1 MTAPDAPFEPDAAAS
16 DAPEDV
22 PEVPAEPRPRAVL
35 LAGGGTAGH
44 VNPLLAVADELRRR
58 DPELRLAVLGT
69 AEGLESRLVPERGLD
84 LVEVPKVPL
93 PRRPTPDWFRLPR
106 LLRQATDAAGAA
118 IDDLGAE
125 VVVGFGGYVATP
137 AYLAARSRDLP
148 VVVHEQN
155 ARPGLANRLGSRRAF
170 AVAVT
175 FPGSRLPKA
184 QVTGLPLRPEIVRL
198 LDGRS
203 RDAAATRRRAAAELG
218 FDPERVTL
226 LVTGGSLGAVSV
238 NTAVAAQAREILAT
252 GAEVLHLTG
261 AGKAEAVRSAV
272 RGIPGAERYHVREY
286 LAEMEQALA
295 IADVVLCRAG
305 AGTVSELAALGIP
318 AVYVPLPVGNGEQR
332 LNAQPVV
339 DEGGGL
345 LVADSELTDAWLAT
359 HLLPLLA
366 PEAEERRREMGAAAA
381 RVGVPD
387 AAARVADLVED
398 ALVEAERRA
407 AERAEAERLAAEREE
422 ARRVEAERRS
432 AERAEAERQAAERQA
447 AEREGAVVEGDSEG
461 AEPDGAEPDEGEPGG
476 SAPIVPGS
484 AAAGAGPADATT
496 TGAMPSAAAGGAP
509 EDDAE
514 ARPGTDHAGV
524 HPTTG
529 HPAADHSAAEPA
541 AAGRRSGLA
550 DLGRVHLVGVGGAG
564 MSAVAGLLVARGL
577 TVSGSDAAEG
587 PALAGLR
594 AAGVTVHVGHD
605 AAHVEDVDTVVLS
618 SAIRDSNPEVLRA
631 RERDLPVLHRSEAL
645 AALMTGRI
653 GIAVAGAHGKTTTSA
668 MVAAALTAAGRADE
682 ILDPSFAIGGT
693 VLTAGAAVPGYR
705 SGAGEVFVAEA
716 DESDGSFLAYAPAV
730 AVVTNVEPDH
740 LDHYGSAEAFE
751 AAFEAFADRV
761 LDGGALVACLDDPGA
776 ARLVAAVGD
785 RLTRRGVRVL
795 TYGTDASI
803 GAAGAGDGPDLV
815 VGPVRAEGGGWHV
828 TLTSRSAEVP
838 GADLVLAVPG
848 EHNAA
853 NAAAAYLAAWAVG
866 AEAGDVAEGL
876 AEFRGTG
883 RRFEERGTVAGVRV
897 VDDYAHHP
905 TEVAALLRTAR
916 DVAGDGRVHVLF
928 QPHLYSRTRTFAEAF
943 GAALDLA
950 DAVVVTDVYGA
961 REDPEPGISG
971 DTIVQR
977 VPSPG
982 RAVYVADRHAA
993 ARAVAAA
1000 AAPGDLV
1007 LTVGAGNVTELGPEI
1022 LAALAVSGDEVGG
1035 SVPDPAAEPTTS
1047 GASDDL
1053 EDGPVDGAGAE
1064 RA

>member
-1 MTAPDAPFEPDAAAS
+1 VTAPDAPQDLPADGTADDAAA
-16 DAPEDV
+16 
-22 PEVPAEPRPRAVL
+22 RPRAVL

-44 VNPLLAVADELRRR
+44 VNPLLAVAEELRAR

-84 LVEVPKVPL
+84 MYEVPKVPL

-106 LLRQATDAAGAA
+106 LLRSAIDAAGAA
-118 IDDLGAE
+118 IEETGAQA
-125 VVVGFGGYVATP
+125 VVGFGGYVSTP
-137 AYLAARSRDLP
+137 AYLAARSRDIP

-155 ARPGLANRLGSRRAF
+155 ARPGLANRLGARGAA

-175 FPGSRLPKA
+175 FPGTRLPRA
-184 QVTGLPLRPEIVRL
+184 QVTGLPLRPEIVHL
-198 LDGRS
+198 LAER
-203 RDAAATRRRAAAELG
+203 AADPVGTRRRAAAELG
-218 FDPERVTL
+218 FDPDRVTL

-238 NTAVAAQAREILAT
+238 NRAIAAQAREVLAT
-252 GAEVLHLTG
+252 GTEVLHLTG
-261 AGKAEAVRSAV
+261 TGKAEAVRAAV

-295 IADVVLCRAG
+295 VADVVLCRSG

-339 DEGGGL
+339 AEGGGL
-345 LVADSELTDAWLAT
+345 LVADEALTGEWIAE

-366 PEAEERRREMGAAAA
+366 PEAAATRQDMGAAAA

-398 ALVEAERRA
+398 VLADAERRLAEAERLE
-407 AERAEAERLAAEREE
+407 AERQEAERLAAER
-422 ARRVEAERRS
+422 AES
-432 AERAEAERQAAERQA
+432 ERAEAARAESDRLD
-447 AEREGAVVEGDSEG
+447 AEEV
-461 AEPDGAEPDEGEPGG
+461 
-476 SAPIVPGS
+476 
-484 AAAGAGPADATT
+484 
-496 TGAMPSAAAGGAP
+496 AP
-509 EDDAE
+509 EDASE
-514 ARPGTDHAGV
+514 VFGPAG
-524 HPTTG
+524 
-529 HPAADHSAAEPA
+529 AAEPA
-541 AAGRRSGLA
+541 AADAAPALPAGLA
-550 DLGRVHLVGVGGAG
+550 ALGRVHLVGVGGAG
-564 MSAVAGLLVARGL
+564 MSAVAGLLAARGL
-577 TVSGSDAAEG
+577 TVSGSDAKEG

-594 AAGVTVHVGHD
+594 DAGVTVHVGHD

-618 SAIRDSNPEVLRA
+618 SAIRETNPELVRA
-631 RERDLPVLHRSEAL
+631 RERGLPVLHRSEAL
-645 AALMTGRI
+645 AALMAGRI
-653 GIAVAGAHGKTTTSA
+653 GIAVAGAHGKTTTST
-668 MVAAALTAAGRADE
+668 MVAAALVAAGREDGV
-682 ILDPSFAIGGT
+682 LDPSYAIGGT
-693 VLTAGAAVPGYR
+693 VLTAEGATPGHR
-705 SGAGEVFVAEA
+705 TGAGEAFVAEA

-776 ARLVAAVGD
+776 ARLVAAVRD
-785 RLTRRGVRVL
+785 RLTRRGVRLL
-795 TYGTDASI
+795 TYGTDAAI
-803 GAAGAGDGPDLV
+803 GTDEHGPDLV
-815 VGPVRAEGGGWHV
+815 LGPVRPAGGAWHV

-866 AEAGDVAEGL
+866 ADPDAVVRGL
-876 AEFRGTG
+876 GEFRGTG
-883 RRFEERGTVAGVRV
+883 RRFEDRGTVAGVRV

-916 DVAGDGRVHVLF
+916 GVVGDGRVHVLF
-928 QPHLYSRTRTFAEAF
+928 QPHLYSRTRTFATEF

-950 DAVVVTDVYGA
+950 DTVVVTDVYAA
-961 REDPEPGISG
+961 REDPDPDVSG

-977 VPSPG
+977 VPTPD
-982 RAVYVADRHAA
+982 RATFVADRHEA

-1007 LTVGAGNVTELGPEI
+1007 LTVGAGDVTDLGAEV
-1022 LAALAVSGDEVGG
+1022 LAALGEAPG
-1035 SVPDPAAEPTTS
+1035 AEP
-1047 GASDDL
+1047 A
-1053 EDGPVDGAGAE
+1053 
-1064 RA
+1064 

>member
-1 MTAPDAPFEPDAAAS
+1 VTAPDAPQDLPADGTADDAAA
-16 DAPEDV
+16 
-22 PEVPAEPRPRAVL
+22 RPRAVL

-44 VNPLLAVADELRRR
+44 VNPLLAVAEELRAR

-84 LVEVPKVPL
+84 MYEVPKVPL

-106 LLRQATDAAGAA
+106 LLRSAIDAAGAA
-118 IDDLGAE
+118 IEETGAQA
-125 VVVGFGGYVATP
+125 VVGFGGYVSTP
-137 AYLAARSRDLP
+137 AYLAARSRGIP

-155 ARPGLANRLGSRRAF
+155 ARPGLANRLGARGAA

-175 FPGSRLPKA
+175 FPGTRLPRA

-198 LDGRS
+198 LAER
-203 RDAAATRRRAAAELG
+203 AADPVGTRRRAAAELG
-218 FDPERVTL
+218 FDPDRVTL

-238 NTAVAAQAREILAT
+238 NRAIAAQAREVLAT

-261 AGKAEAVRSAV
+261 TGKAEAVRAAV

-295 IADVVLCRAG
+295 IADVVLCRSG

-339 DEGGGL
+339 AEGGGL
-345 LVADSELTDAWLAT
+345 LVADEALTGEWIAE

-366 PEAEERRREMGAAAA
+366 PEAAPTRQDMGAAAA

-398 ALVEAERRA
+398 VLADAERRLAEAERLE
-407 AERAEAERLAAEREE
+407 AERQEAERLAAEQ
-422 ARRVEAERRS
+422 AE
-432 AERAEAERQAAERQA
+432 AERAEAEHAERLAAEEG
-447 AEREGAVVEGDSEG
+447 ERPG
-461 AEPDGAEPDEGEPGG
+461 AEQ
-476 SAPIVPGS
+476 SAPEPTGS
-484 AAAGAGPADATT
+484 AAATRPDTGTTAAVPGPDRAPDT
-496 TGAMPSAAAGGAP
+496 AAAL
-509 EDDAE
+509 
-514 ARPGTDHAGV
+514 
-524 HPTTG
+524 
-529 HPAADHSAAEPA
+529 PA
-541 AAGRRSGLA
+541 GLA
-550 DLGRVHLVGVGGAG
+550 ALGRVHLVGVGGAG
-564 MSAVAGLLVARGL
+564 MSAVAGLLAARGL
-577 TVSGSDAAEG
+577 TVSGSDAKDG

-594 AAGVTVHVGHD
+594 DAGVTVHVGHD

-618 SAIRDSNPEVLRA
+618 SAIRETNPELVRA
-631 RERDLPVLHRSEAL
+631 RERGLPVLHRSEAL
-645 AALMTGRI
+645 AALMAGRI
-653 GIAVAGAHGKTTTSA
+653 GIAVAGAHGKTTTST
-668 MVAAALTAAGRADE
+668 MVAAALVAAGREDAV
-682 ILDPSFAIGGT
+682 LDPSYAIGGT
-693 VLTAGAAVPGYR
+693 VLTAGGATPGHR
-705 SGAGEVFVAEA
+705 TGAGEAFVAEA

-776 ARLVAAVGD
+776 ARLVAAVRD
-785 RLTRRGVRVL
+785 RLTRRGVRLL
-795 TYGTDASI
+795 TYGTDAAI
-803 GAAGAGDGPDLV
+803 GTDEHGPDLV
-815 VGPVRAEGGGWHV
+815 LGPVRPVGGAWHV

-866 AEAGDVAEGL
+866 ADPDAVVRGL
-876 AEFRGTG
+876 GEFRGTG
-883 RRFEERGTVAGVRV
+883 RRFEDRGTVAGVRV

-916 DVAGDGRVHVLF
+916 GVVGDGRVHVLF
-928 QPHLYSRTRTFAEAF
+928 QPHLYSRTRTFATEF

-950 DAVVVTDVYGA
+950 DTVVVTDVYAA
-961 REDPEPGISG
+961 REDPDPDVSG
-971 DTIVQR
+971 DTIVRR
-977 VPSPG
+977 VPTPD
-982 RAVYVADRHAA
+982 RATFVADRHEA

-1007 LTVGAGNVTELGPEI
+1007 LTVGAGDVTELGAEV
-1022 LAALAVSGDEVGG
+1022 LAALGEAPG
-1035 SVPDPAAEPTTS
+1035 AEP
-1047 GASDDL
+1047 A
-1053 EDGPVDGAGAE
+1053 
-1064 RA
+1064 

>member
-1 MTAPDAPFEPDAAAS
+1 VTAPDAPQDLPADGTADDAAT
-16 DAPEDV
+16 
-22 PEVPAEPRPRAVL
+22 RPRAVL

-44 VNPLLAVADELRRR
+44 VNPLLAVAEELRAR
-58 DPELRLAVLGT
+58 DPGLRLAVLGT

-84 LVEVPKVPL
+84 MYEVPKVPL

-106 LLRQATDAAGAA
+106 LLRSAIDAAGAA
-118 IDDLGAE
+118 IEETGAQA
-125 VVVGFGGYVATP
+125 VVGFGGYVSTP
-137 AYLAARSRDLP
+137 AYLAARSRGIP

-155 ARPGLANRLGSRRAF
+155 ARPGLANRLGARGAA

-175 FPGSRLPKA
+175 FPGTRLPRA
-184 QVTGLPLRPEIVRL
+184 QVTGLPLRPEIVHL
-198 LDGRS
+198 LAERVADPVG
-203 RDAAATRRRAAAELG
+203 TRRRAAAELG
-218 FDPERVTL
+218 LDPDRVTL

-238 NTAVAAQAREILAT
+238 NRAIAAQAREVLAT

-261 AGKAEAVRSAV
+261 SGKAEAVRAAV

-295 IADVVLCRAG
+295 VADVVLCRSG

-339 DEGGGL
+339 AEGGGL
-345 LVADSELTDAWLAT
+345 LVADEALTGKWIAE

-366 PEAEERRREMGAAAA
+366 PEAAATRQDMGAAAA

-398 ALVEAERRA
+398 VLADAERRLAEAERLEAERQE
-407 AERAEAERLAAEREE
+407 AERAEAERAETEHAERLAAEE
-422 ARRVEAERRS
+422 AARLAAEQSAPESAGS
-432 AERAEAERQAAERQA
+432 AEAAQ
-447 AEREGAVVEGDSEG
+447 
-461 AEPDGAEPDEGEPGG
+461 PDASTTGT
-476 SAPIVPGS
+476 VPGPDPAPAS
-484 AAAGAGPADATT
+484 AAA
-496 TGAMPSAAAGGAP
+496 SAAP
-509 EDDAE
+509 L
-514 ARPGTDHAGV
+514 
-524 HPTTG
+524 
-529 HPAADHSAAEPA
+529 PA
-541 AAGRRSGLA
+541 GLA
-550 DLGRVHLVGVGGAG
+550 ELGRVHLVGVGGAG
-564 MSAVAGLLVARGL
+564 MSAVAGLLAARGL
-577 TVSGSDAAEG
+577 TVSGSDAKEG

-594 AAGVTVHVGHD
+594 DAGVTVHVGHD

-618 SAIRDSNPEVLRA
+618 SAIRETNPELVRA
-631 RERDLPVLHRSEAL
+631 RERALPVLHRSEAL
-645 AALMTGRI
+645 AALMAGRI
-653 GIAVAGAHGKTTTSA
+653 GIAVAGAHGKTTTST
-668 MVAAALTAAGRADE
+668 MVAAALVAAGREDAV
-682 ILDPSFAIGGT
+682 LDPSYAIGGT
-693 VLTAGAAVPGYR
+693 VLTAGGATPGHR
-705 SGAGEVFVAEA
+705 SGAGEAFVAEA

-740 LDHYGSAEAFE
+740 LDHYGTAEAFE
-751 AAFEAFADRV
+751 GAFEAFADRV

-776 ARLVAAVGD
+776 ARLVAAVRD
-785 RLTRRGVRVL
+785 RLTRRGVRLL
-795 TYGTDASI
+795 TYGTDAAI
-803 GAAGAGDGPDLV
+803 GTDEHGPDLV
-815 VGPVRAEGGGWHV
+815 LGPVRPVGGAWHV

-866 AEAGDVAEGL
+866 ADPDAVVRGL
-876 AEFRGTG
+876 GEFRGTG
-883 RRFEERGTVAGVRV
+883 RRFEDRGTVAGVRV

-916 DVAGDGRVHVLF
+916 GVVGDGRVHVLF
-928 QPHLYSRTRTFAEAF
+928 QPHLYSRTRTFATEF

-950 DAVVVTDVYGA
+950 DTVVVTDVYAA
-961 REDPEPGISG
+961 REDPDPDVSG

-977 VPSPG
+977 VPTPD
-982 RAVYVADRHAA
+982 RATFVADRHEA

-1007 LTVGAGNVTELGPEI
+1007 LTVGAGDVTELGAEV
-1022 LAALAVSGDEVGG
+1022 LAALGEAPG
-1035 SVPDPAAEPTTS
+1035 AEP
-1047 GASDDL
+1047 A
-1053 EDGPVDGAGAE
+1053 
-1064 RA
+1064 